1 MSFINDMNTHILY
14 KSTVTTI
21 FIPSQATQ
29 RNIKGSRK
37 GSLAAQKILHFI
49 SMFPQM
55 TIMVLEVTLHHH
67 IVSYVMTLT
76 TTTKH
81 SLLLHNRS
89 ASDSLSCCTQQPN
102 QATQGVDILILLV

>member
-14 KSTVTTI
+14 KSTITT
-21 FIPSQATQ
+21 SNSKKEAG
-29 RNIKGSRK
+29 KVHLLHK
-37 GSLAAQKILHFI
+37 KILHFI

-102 QATQGVDILILLV
+102 QATQGVDILILLVYLFRNY